1 MSYSAEMESFTTW
14 LMVGG
19 GIILLFSLAA
29 CNSYFAGKREAGLA
43 KFTALVGFWISFY
56 GAYMDHRLSA
66 FW

>member
-19 GIILLFSLAA
+19 GIILLFSLIA
-29 CNSYFAGKREAGLA
+29 CNRIFAGKGETVLP
-43 KFTALVGFWISFY
+43 KTIALLGFWISFY